1 VKRRDFIT
9 LVGGAAVWPFVA
21 KAQAQPTGKSWRIG
35 QVIGGSAETNGHF
48 ARALEQRLGELGYR
62 LGDNLVLVTRY
73 ASPQLTGMEDVIRSL
88 IAEIDL
94 LVAWGTIGAVA
105 AKNVAGSLPVVFL
118 SVGAPVE
125 VGLVQS
131 LSRPGGNMTGITFE
145 AATETYGKRLQ
156 LLKEILP
163 NLRSVAVLAA
173 EGDPNV
179 TFAMQ
184 SLDKAAPELG
194 VTLTRFGLR
203 PGDDLAAKFR
213 QMEQSDAEGLIVI
226 AGALTYV
233 KGKEI
238 AELALAHRLPSCH
251 AFYETVRAGG
261 LVSLGPDIPAMAQQG
276 AIYIDKI
283 MHGAK
288 PGELPVQQPTNYVL
302 YVNLQTAKRL
312 GIELPP
318 SLLATA
324 DEVIE

>member
-1 VKRRDFIT
+1 MKRREFIT
-9 LVGGAAVWPFVA
+9 LVGGATAAWPFVA
-21 KAQAQPTGKSWRIG
+21 NAQPTGKSWRIG

-62 LGDNLVLVTRY
+62 LGGNLVLVTRY
-73 ASPQLTGMEDVIRSL
+73 ASPQLTAMENAIRSF
-88 IAEIDL
+88 ISEIDL

-156 LLKEILP
+156 LLKEIVP
-163 NLRSVAVLAA
+163 NLRNVAVLAA
-173 EGDPNV
+173 EGDANV

-184 SLDKAAPELG
+184 SLDQAAPELG
-194 VTLTRFGLR
+194 VTLTRFGFR
-203 PGDDLAAKFR
+203 PDDDLAAKFR

-233 KGKEI
+233 KGSEI

-261 LVSLGPDIPAMAQQG
+261 LVSLGPDIPAQAQQ
-276 AIYIDKI
+276 AAVYIDKI
-283 MHGAK
+283 IHGAK
-288 PGELPVQQPTNYVL
+288 PADLPVQQPAKYQL
-302 YVNLQTAKRL
+302 EINLKTAKAL
-312 GIELPP
+312 GLTIPLP
-318 SLLATA
+318 LIARA

>member
-1 VKRRDFIT
+1 LRRREFIT
-9 LVGGAAVWPFVA
+9 LVGGATAAWPFVA
-21 KAQAQPTGKSWRIG
+21 NAQPTGKSWRIG

-62 LGDNLVLVTRY
+62 LGGNLVLVTRY
-73 ASPQLTGMEDVIRSL
+73 ASPQLTAMENAIRSL
-88 IAEIDL
+88 ISEIDL

-156 LLKEILP
+156 LLKEIVP
-163 NLRSVAVLAA
+163 NLRNVAVLAA
-173 EGDPNV
+173 EGDANV

-184 SLDKAAPELG
+184 SLDQAAPELG
-194 VTLTRFGLR
+194 VTLTRFGFR
-203 PGDDLAAKFR
+203 PDDDLAAKFR

-233 KGKEI
+233 KGSEI

-261 LVSLGPDIPAMAQQG
+261 LVSLGPDIPAQAQQ
-276 AIYIDKI
+276 AAVYIDKI
-283 MHGAK
+283 IHGAK
-288 PGELPVQQPTNYVL
+288 PADLPVQQPAKYQL
-302 YVNLQTAKRL
+302 EINLKTAKAL
-312 GIELPP
+312 GLTIPLP
-318 SLLATA
+318 LIARA

>member
-1 VKRRDFIT
+1 LRRRKFIT
-9 LVGGAAVWPFVA
+9 LVGGAAAAWPFVA
-21 KAQAQPTGKSWRIG
+21 KAQPTDKSWRIG

-73 ASPQLTGMEDVIRSL
+73 ASPQLTAMENAIRSL
-88 IAEIDL
+88 ISEIDL

-156 LLKEILP
+156 LLKEIVP
-163 NLRSVAVLAA
+163 NLRNVAVLAA
-173 EGDPNV
+173 EGDANV

-184 SLDKAAPELG
+184 SLDQAAPELG
-194 VTLTRFGLR
+194 VTLTRFGFR
-203 PGDDLAAKFR
+203 PDDDLAAQFR

-233 KGKEI
+233 KGSEI

-261 LVSLGPDIPAMAQQG
+261 LVSLGPDIPAQAQQ
-276 AIYIDKI
+276 AAVYIDKI
-283 MHGAK
+283 IHGAK
-288 PGELPVQQPTNYVL
+288 PADLPVQQPAKYQL
-302 YVNLQTAKRL
+302 AINLKTAKAL
-312 GIELPP
+312 GLTIPLP
-318 SLLATA
+318 LIARA

>member
-1 VKRRDFIT
+1 VRRRQFIT
-9 LVGGAAVWPFVA
+9 LIGGAATAWPFIA
-21 KAQAQPTGKSWRIG
+21 NAQPTGKSWRIG

-48 ARALEQRLGELGYR
+48 ARALEQWLGELGYR
-62 LGDNLVLVTRY
+62 LGGNLVLVTRY
-73 ASPQLTGMEDVIRSL
+73 ASPQLTGMENAIQSL
-88 IAEIDL
+88 ISEIDL
-94 LVAWGTIGAVA
+94 LVVWGTIGAVA

-131 LSRPGGNMTGITFE
+131 LSHPGGNMTGITFE

-163 NLRSVAVLAA
+163 NLRNVAVLAA
-173 EGDPNV
+173 EGDANV

-194 VTLTRFGLR
+194 VTLTRFGFR
-203 PGDDLAAKFR
+203 PDDDLAAKFR
-213 QMEQSDAEGLIVI
+213 QMEQSEAEGLIVV
-226 AGALTYV
+226 AGVLTYV

-276 AIYIDKI
+276 AVYIDKI
-283 MHGAK
+283 IHGAN
-288 PGELPVQQPTNYVL
+288 PADLPVQQPEKYRLTI
-302 YVNLQTAKRL
+302 NLKTAKAL
-312 GIELPP
+312 GLTIPLP
-318 SLLATA
+318 LIGRA

>member
-1 VKRRDFIT
+1 MKRREFVT
-9 LVGGAAVWPFVA
+9 LLGGAGAVWPFVA
-21 KAQAQPTGKSWRIG
+21 KGQPTGKSWRIG

-62 LGDNLVLVTRY
+62 LGQSRIGDGMRISKLP
-73 ASPQLTGMEDVIRSL
+73 AMEDAIRSL

-105 AKNVAGSLPVVFL
+105 AKNVARSLPVVFL
-118 SVGAPVE
+118 TVGATVE

-163 NLRSVAVLAA
+163 NLRNVAVLAA
-173 EGDPNV
+173 EGDANV

-276 AIYIDKI
+276 AVYIDKI
-283 MHGAK
+283 LHGAK
-288 PGELPVQQPTNYVL
+288 PGELPVQQPTHYVL
-302 YVNLQTAKRL
+302 HINLQTAKRL
-312 GIELPP
+312 GIEIPP
-318 SLLATA
+318 SLLARA

>member
-1 VKRRDFIT
+1 
-9 LVGGAAVWPFVA
+9 
-21 KAQAQPTGKSWRIG
+21 
-35 QVIGGSAETNGHF
+35 VIGGSAETNGHF
-48 ARALEQRLGELGYR
+48 ARALEQRLGKLGYR
-62 LGDNLVLVTRY
+62 LGGNLVLVTRY
-73 ASPQLTGMEDVIRSL
+73 ASPQLAAMEDAIRRL
-88 IAEIDL
+88 ISEIDL

-118 SVGAPVE
+118 TVGAPVE

-163 NLRSVAVLAA
+163 NLRNVAVLAA
-173 EGDPNV
+173 EGDANV
-179 TFAMQ
+179 AFAMQ
-184 SLDKAAPELG
+184 SLNKAAPELG

-203 PGDDLAAKFR
+203 PDDDIAAKFR
-213 QMEQSDAEGLIVI
+213 QMEQSHAEALIVI

-261 LVSLGPDIPAMAQQG
+261 LVSLGPDIPAMAHQG
-276 AIYIDKI
+276 AVYIDKI
-283 MHGAK
+283 IHGAK
-288 PGELPVQQPTNYVL
+288 PGELPVQQPTYYVL
-302 YVNLQTAKRL
+302 HINLKTAKRL
-312 GIELPP
+312 GVEVSP
-318 SLLATA
+318 SLLARA

>member
-1 VKRRDFIT
+1 M
-9 LVGGAAVWPFVA
+9 
-21 KAQAQPTGKSWRIG
+21 
-35 QVIGGSAETNGHF
+35 
-48 ARALEQRLGELGYR
+48 
-62 LGDNLVLVTRY
+62 VTRY
-73 ASPQLTGMEDVIRSL
+73 ANPQLTAMEDAIRSL

-118 SVGAPVE
+118 TVGAPVE

-163 NLRSVAVLAA
+163 NLQNVAVLAA
-173 EGDPNV
+173 EGDANV

-184 SLDKAAPELG
+184 SLDKAAPGLG

-213 QMEQSDAEGLIVI
+213 QMEQSDSEGLIAI

-276 AIYIDKI
+276 AVYIDKI
-283 MHGAK
+283 IHGAN
-288 PGELPVQQPTNYVL
+288 PGELPVQQPTHYVL
-302 YVNLQTAKRL
+302 HINLQTAKGL
-312 GIELPP
+312 GLEVPP
-318 SLLATA
+318 SCSPAPTR
-324 DEVIE
+324 

>member
-1 VKRRDFIT
+1 MLDLRRRQFIT
-9 LVGGAAVWPFVA
+9 LLGGTAAWPFVA
-21 KAQAQPTGKSWRIG
+21 KAQSTGKSWRIG

-48 ARALEQRLGELGYR
+48 ARALEQRLGKLGYR
-62 LGDNLVLVTRY
+62 LGGNLVLVTRY
-73 ASPQLTGMEDVIRSL
+73 ASPQLAAMEDAIRRL
-88 IAEIDL
+88 ISEIDL

-118 SVGAPVE
+118 TVGAPVE

-163 NLRSVAVLAA
+163 NLRNVAVLAA
-173 EGDPNV
+173 EGDANV
-179 TFAMQ
+179 AFAMQ
-184 SLDKAAPELG
+184 SLNKAAPELG

-203 PGDDLAAKFR
+203 PDDDIAAKFG
-213 QMEQSDAEGLIVI
+213 QMEQSHAEALIVI

-261 LVSLGPDIPAMAQQG
+261 LVSLGPDG
-276 AIYIDKI
+276 TS
-283 MHGAK
+283 GRC
-288 PGELPVQQPTNYVL
+288 L
-302 YVNLQTAKRL
+302 YRQNNTWCK
-312 GIELPP
+312 
-318 SLLATA
+318 TW
-324 DEVIE
+324 

>member
-1 VKRRDFIT
+1 LRRREFIT
-9 LVGGAAVWPFVA
+9 LVGGATAAWPFVA
-21 KAQAQPTGKSWRIG
+21 NAQPTGKSWRIG

-62 LGDNLVLVTRY
+62 LGGNLVLVTRY
-73 ASPQLTGMEDVIRSL
+73 ASPQLTAMENAIRSF
-88 IAEIDL
+88 ISEIDL

-156 LLKEILP
+156 LLKEIVP
-163 NLRSVAVLAA
+163 NLRNVAVLAA
-173 EGDPNV
+173 EGDANV

-184 SLDKAAPELG
+184 SLDQAAPELG
-194 VTLTRFGLR
+194 VTLTRFGFR
-203 PGDDLAAKFR
+203 PDDDLAAKFR

-233 KGKEI
+233 KGSEI

-261 LVSLGPDIPAMAQQG
+261 LVSLGPDIPAQAQQ
-276 AIYIDKI
+276 AAVYIDKI
-283 MHGAK
+283 IHGAK
-288 PGELPVQQPTNYVL
+288 PADLPVQQPAKYQL
-302 YVNLQTAKRL
+302 AINLKTAKAL
-312 GIELPP
+312 GLTIPLP
-318 SLLATA
+318 LIARA